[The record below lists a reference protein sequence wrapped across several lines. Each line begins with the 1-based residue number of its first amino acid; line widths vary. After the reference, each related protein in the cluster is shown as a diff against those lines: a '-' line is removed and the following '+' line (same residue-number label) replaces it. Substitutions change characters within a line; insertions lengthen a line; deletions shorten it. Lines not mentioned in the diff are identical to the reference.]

1 MHTGFLAMNTK
12 TILSIIFLSLVATG
26 SGCYATNETKPQAL
40 TINQVI
46 NNQPKATPQALPSGF
61 ERREVAYADGRQV
74 TWIVVLLKKDGWS
87 WSLANDPSKPK
98 AVSAWRELLK
108 ANLVINGS
116 YFNEDYHP
124 SGYYQEPNS
133 SSSKPWPDLAAQKKP
148 DSYSGLL
155 KIRDGKLDILHL
167 TEKPQTKPAKDEQA
181 LLTYPT
187 LLANGQALVKE
198 DSKKYARRTI
208 LAQDAEGTAYL
219 LITESGALSLYEASQ
234 WLANQPEKLQIAINL
249 DGGPST
255 GLSYQKD
262 DSGFEI
268 PSVPVP
274 NVITAT
280 SLY

>member
-1 MHTGFLAMNTK
+1 MNTK
-12 TILSIIFLSLVATG
+12 TILGIIFLSLAMTG
-26 SGCYATNETKPQAL
+26 SGCYVTPETKSKPL

-74 TWIVVLLKKDGWS
+74 SWILVTLKTDAWS

-98 AVSAWRELLK
+98 TVSSWRELLK

-116 YFNEDYHP
+116 YFNQDYHP

-155 KIRDGKLDILHL
+155 KIRDGKLEISHL
-167 TEKPQTKPAKDEQA
+167 TDKPQTKPAKNEQA

-187 LLANGQALVKE
+187 LLANGQPLVKE

-208 LAQDAEGTAYL
+208 LAQDAEGTTYL
-219 LITESGALSLYEASQ
+219 VITETGALSLYEASR
-234 WLANQPEKLQIAINL
+234 WLASQPEKFQIAINL

-255 GLSYQKD
+255 GLSYQT
-262 DSGFEI
+262 SGSSFEI
-268 PSVPVP
+268 PSAPIP
-274 NVITAT
+274 NVITGILT
-280 SLY
+280 GQ